1 MEIRRVLVTVS
12 GRVQGVGYRRWTER
26 QALQFGLKGWVR
38 NRADG
43 AVEAEFEGPA
53 EWVDRMVESLHTGPA
68 HAEVENVEVRQV
80 ADSAKNLDGFK
91 IVESV

>member
-12 GRVQGVGYRRWTER
+12 GRVQGVGYRRWTEM
-26 QALQFGLKGWVR
+26 QALQLGLKGWVR

-53 EWVDRMVESLHTGPA
+53 ESVDRMVESLHSGPA
-68 HAEVENVEVRQV
+68 HARVASVEVRQ
-80 ADSAKNLDGFK
+80 DTNSGQNLDGFK
-91 IVESV
+91 IVEST

>member
-12 GRVQGVGYRRWTER
+12 GRVQGVGYRRWTEM
-26 QALQFGLKGWVR
+26 QALQLGLKGWVR

-53 EWVDRMVESLHTGPA
+53 ESVDRMVESLHTGPA
-68 HAEVENVEVRQV
+68 HARVEQVEVKRAIVGMQ
-80 ADSAKNLDGFK
+80 SLDGFK
-91 IVESV
+91 IVE